1 MVSDYPSVKMKDFAI
16 TAATSTNA
24 ALALAGKYYISAIA
38 EKDLLTFSSDK
49 ACIYQSCC
57 I

>member
-38 EKDLLTFSSDK
+38 
-49 ACIYQSCC
+49 
-57 I
+57 